1 MGTELTADEV
11 RKVARLARIAI
22 APEQV
27 EPMRAALGAVLEYV
41 ERLRS
46 VDLTGVEPLFSPTD
60 QEAAAREDVPGEHL
74 GTRQLLDGAP
84 ATFERFIRVPR
95 VFGGVA
101 DGERA

>member
-1 MGTELTADEV
+1 MGTRLSAEEV
-11 RKVARLARIAI
+11 RKVARLARIAL

-27 EPMRAALGAVLEYV
+27 EPTRAALGAVLEYV

-60 QEAAAREDVPGEHL
+60 QEATAREDVPGEHL
-74 GTRQLLDGAP
+74 PARQLLDGAP

-95 VFGGVA
+95 VFGGA
-101 DGERA
+101 DDGERA